1 MEKRRNE
8 KEVLLEQLERLR
20 RRKERRKDED
30 DYFDF
35 ESDDK
40 FEDCIQEVDENVKNA
55 AAVDENVKNA
65 AAVDENVAD
74 VDKSAPDIDRD
85 VAVVDKNVADVD
97 RNVADVDRNADNA
110 LERPQSQNLSKA
122 DRSQCSDPYQMWFYT
137 QDYK

>member
-40 FEDCIQEVDENVKNA
+40 FEDCIQE
-55 AAVDENVKNA
+55 VDENVKNA

-110 LERPQSQNLSKA
+110 LERPQSQNLSEA
-122 DRSQCSDPYQMWFYT
+122 DRSQRSDPYQMWFYT